1 MLAGSGWLAAPKAPR
16 KELVGRRLW
25 LMSML
30 WYRRLPAD
38 PVLGPPELVLEL
50 VVVVVV
56 GLALAAGV
64 GAVLTGRLGGGRGMA
79 MPCHRKDTGTD
90 VTTASGVL
98 CTVL

>member
-1 MLAGSGWLAAPKAPR
+1 MGSGWLAAPKAPR
-16 KELVGRRLW
+16 KELAGRLLW

-50 VVVVVV
+50 VV

-79 MPCHRKDTGTD
+79 MPCHRYDTGTD
-90 VTTASGVL
+90 VTTASGAL